1 MDVLKEIKLPPLF
14 VFHVTIKTYKRTE
27 NKEHQNCIPETDT
40 FRLPDQE
47 FYAKLL
53 SWSLSRCFATDD
65 KINRMWKPARVE
77 GKKENPSLK

>member
-27 NKEHQNCIPETDT
+27 NKEHQNMIMIKSASIPETDT

-53 SWSLSRCFATDD
+53 S
-65 KINRMWKPARVE
+65 
-77 GKKENPSLK
+77 